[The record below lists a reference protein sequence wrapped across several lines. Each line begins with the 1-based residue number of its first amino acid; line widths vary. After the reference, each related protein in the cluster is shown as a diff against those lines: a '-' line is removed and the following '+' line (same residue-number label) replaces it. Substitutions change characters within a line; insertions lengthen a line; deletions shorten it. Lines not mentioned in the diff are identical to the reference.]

1 MLLKGLMVIMS
12 TDDFM
17 KEIIKGKKGKRK
29 VIQEDAGLAA
39 FDLGNPAEVD
49 IDEEDEL
56 DSSSEEH

>member
-29 VIQEDAGLAA
+29 VIQEDAGLSA

-56 DSSSEEH
+56 DSSSEE